1 MRSAQSG
8 PTSLETRSLDLLP
21 LGLCVLDRQLV
32 VSFWNR
38 TLERWSGIGRDEI
51 VGQPYRSAVGET
63 MALAL
68 HERVARAL
76 DGDVGDDTA
85 CTLLE
90 GFGSRPQGAVN
101 RPGHMKQRIT
111 VRRWDEQGE
120 FALVIVEDVTTEYR
134 QIRGLLAERETL
146 RLGMRRLEERARAL
160 RQSEERFNFA
170 VRGSSDGIWDW
181 DVVTNDVYYSQRFK
195 ELLGYAD
202 REFENTLQA
211 LETHLPSD
219 EAPHTLATI
228 RAHLDRNKAL
238 DVETRLRMKTGVWR
252 WFRLRAR
259 SITDPQGRAVR
270 MAGTLT
276 DITDRKTFEAEL
288 QRSAAEIEESRRQ
301 IEQQSAALIA
311 QAAELEVA
319 RRRAEQAS
327 QSKSEFLANM
337 SHEIRM
343 PMTAILGYADLLLME
358 EGIENAPPARTS
370 ALETIKRNGEH
381 LLEIIND
388 ILDLSKIEASSLR
401 IERLRF
407 SPIKIVADV
416 IALMKVRADARQL
429 ELTANYPGPI
439 PETIESDPTRL
450 RQILINLV
458 GNAIKFTERGSVQ
471 ISIRFL
477 PNSQKDRGGLT
488 GRLEFA
494 VRDTGIG
501 MTTEELGRLFR
512 PFTQADATTTRRFG
526 GTGLGLTISK
536 RFADLLG
543 GDLVAESQPGRGS
556 TFTVTVATGSLE
568 GIRINQ
574 PAAQAGEGRPAT
586 SRPREAMPRL
596 SCRVLVAEDGVDNQR
611 LLSFLLRKAGA
622 DVDVVDNGQAAMD
635 RALAAERAETPFA
648 VILMDM
654 QMPVMDGY
662 TSTAQLRAAGYR
674 GVILA
679 LTAHT
684 MAGDRDRCLAAGCD
698 DYATKPIHA
707 ARLISLIHASLRAP
721 AG

>member
-1 MRSAQSG
+1 MRNAQSG
-8 PTSLETRSLDLLP
+8 PTNLETRSLDLLP
-21 LGLCVLDRQLV
+21 LGLCVLDRQFV
-32 VSFWNR
+32 VLFWNR
-38 TLERWSGIGRDEI
+38 TLEQWSGVGRAEI
-51 VGQPYRSAVGET
+51 VGHPYGSAVGET
-63 MALAL
+63 MARAL
-68 HERVARAL
+68 QDRVARAL
-76 DGDVGDDTA
+76 DGDRSDDTA
-85 CTLLE
+85 GTLLE
-90 GFGSRPQGAVN
+90 GFGSRLEGSAN
-101 RPGHMKQRIT
+101 GPGPMKQRIT
-111 VRRWDEQGE
+111 VRRWDEQGQ

-195 ELLGYAD
+195 ELLGYTD

-211 LETHLPSD
+211 LEIHLPSD
-219 EAPHTLATI
+219 EAVGTLATI
-228 RAHLDRNKAL
+228 RAHLDRNKSL
-238 DVETRLRMKTGVWR
+238 DLETRLRAKSGAWR

-259 SITDPQGRAVR
+259 SISDPQGRSLR

-288 QRSAAEIEESRRQ
+288 KRSAAEIEESRRQ

-319 RRRAEQAS
+319 RRRAEQAN

-337 SHEIRM
+337 SHEIRT
-343 PMTAILGYADLLLME
+343 PMTAILGFADLLLME
-358 EGIENAPPARTS
+358 EGIETAPPARTS

-407 SPIKIVADV
+407 SPMKIVADV
-416 IALMKVRADARQL
+416 IALMKVRADARRL
-429 ELTANYPGPI
+429 ELTASYPGPI

-458 GNAIKFTERGSVQ
+458 GNALKFTEQGSVQ
-471 ISIRFL
+471 ISVRFL
-477 PNSQKDRGGLT
+477 PDSQKDRGGLA

-501 MTTEELGRLFR
+501 MTAEELGRLFR
-512 PFTQADATTTRRFG
+512 PFTQADPSTTRRFG

-568 GIRINQ
+568 GVRIYQ
-574 PAAQAGEGRPAT
+574 PAAQAGDGRPAP
-586 SRPREAMPRL
+586 SRPREAMAPL
-596 SCRVLVAEDGVDNQR
+596 TCRVLVAEDGVDNQR
-611 LLSFLLRKAGA
+611 LLSYLLRKAGA
-622 DVDVVDNGQAAMD
+622 DVEVVDNGQQAMD
-635 RALAAERAETPFA
+635 RALAAERAEKPFA

-662 TSTAQLRAAGYR
+662 TSTSQLRAAGYR
-674 GVILA
+674 GVIIA

-684 MAGDRDRCLAAGCD
+684 MAGDRERCLSAGCD
-698 DYATKPIHA
+698 EYATKPIHA
-707 ARLISLIHASLRAP
+707 AKLISLIHASLRTP
-721 AG
+721 AS

>member
-1 MRSAQSG
+1 MRNAQSG
-8 PTSLETRSLDLLP
+8 PTNLETRSLDLLP

-32 VSFWNR
+32 VLFWNR
-38 TLERWSGIGRDEI
+38 TLEQWSGVGRGEI
-51 VGQPYRSAVGET
+51 VGHPYRSAVGET

-68 HERVARAL
+68 QDRVARAL
-76 DGDVGDDTA
+76 DGDGGDDAA

-90 GFGSRPQGAVN
+90 GFGSPQGSAN
-101 RPGHMKQRIT
+101 GPGRMKQRIT
-111 VRRWDEQGE
+111 VRRWDEQGQ

-181 DVVTNDVYYSQRFK
+181 DVVTNDVYYSPRFK
-195 ELLGYAD
+195 ELLGYTD

-219 EAPHTLATI
+219 EAVGTLATI

-238 DVETRLRMKTGVWR
+238 DVETRLRAKSGAWR

-259 SITDPQGRAVR
+259 SISDPQGRALR

-288 QRSAAEIEESRRQ
+288 KRSAAEIEESRRQ

-337 SHEIRM
+337 SHEIRT
-343 PMTAILGYADLLLME
+343 PMTAILGFADLLLME
-358 EGIENAPPARTS
+358 EGIETAPPARTS

-388 ILDLSKIEASSLR
+388 ILDLSKIEASFLR

-407 SPIKIVADV
+407 SPMKIVADV
-416 IALMKVRADARQL
+416 IALMKVRADARRL
-429 ELTANYPGPI
+429 ELTASYPGPI

-458 GNAIKFTERGSVQ
+458 GNALKFTEQGSVQ
-471 ISIRFL
+471 ISVRFL
-477 PNSQKDRGGLT
+477 PDSQKDRGGLA

-501 MTTEELGRLFR
+501 MTAEELGRLFR
-512 PFTQADATTTRRFG
+512 PFTQADPSTTRRFG

-543 GDLVAESQPGRGS
+543 GDLLAESQPGRGS
-556 TFTVTVATGSLE
+556 TFIVTVATGSLE
-568 GIRINQ
+568 GVRIHQ
-574 PAAQAGEGRPAT
+574 PASQAGDGRPAP
-586 SRPREAMPRL
+586 SRPREVMPPL
-596 SCRVLVAEDGVDNQR
+596 TCRVLIAEDGVDNQR

-622 DVDVVDNGQAAMD
+622 DVEVVDNGQQAMD
-635 RALAAERAETPFA
+635 RALAAERAEKPFA

-662 TSTAQLRAAGYR
+662 TSTSQLRASGYR

-684 MAGDRDRCLAAGCD
+684 MAGDRERCLSAGCD
-698 DYATKPIHA
+698 EYATKPIHA
-707 ARLISLIHASLRAP
+707 AKLISLIHASLRTP
-721 AG
+721 AV